1 MKVETHGHTHIV
13 KDTQGDLTVFIM
25 KMTHEHKSFSDKNL
39 VIDLTAY
46 PKISKKEIVEFTP
59 LCRMH
64 AKEKKSFVIVC
75 ENVNFTEMPKELVV
89 VPTRQEAIDLIEM
102 DEIERDLGF

>member
-1 MKVETHGHTHIV
+1 MKVEAHGHTNIL
-13 KDTQGDLTVFIM
+13 KDTQGDLTAFIM
-25 KMTHEHKSFSDKNL
+25 KVSHEHKSFSDKNL
-39 VIDLTAY
+39 VVDLSAHQSLT
-46 PKISKKEIVEFTP
+46 KKHLIEFTP

-64 AKEKKSFVIVC
+64 SKGKKSFVIVC

-89 VPTRQEAIDLIEM
+89 VPTRQEALDLIEM